1 MPGKKNLVVAI
12 SNANH
17 QKDINYNIELNRWL
31 LKAIGTWPRNK
42 NTSLLDILF
51 SRFLNV
57 LHTSLI
63 SFLLIGTVLYI
74 LLDVQDIQAKLNKIG
89 PVTFTIATLIK
100 YWLLIFHESEIK
112 HCLDHIEIDWKGVRR
127 QEDRRIMLESAHIGR
142 RIVGISAS
150 LIFGA
155 LFLYRVIVPL
165 NSPKMVIGNLTFR
178 PLAYPVSKVIIDTRQ
193 TPANEL
199 ILLIQ
204 CICGFIMSA
213 ITVGSC
219 SLVAICSLHACGQL
233 KILMHWLNHL
243 VNGHSNEN
251 DTIDD
256 RLRDIVK
263 KHVRVL
269 KYIVSFIPGLKIYTD
284 AMSDRHTSDLAF
296 FQFHHMYGKFYGWNH
311 ISTIN
316 MFAYI
321 ILLTSFVF
329 NIFIICYIGE
339 LLAHECKKMAEST
352 YMINWYQ
359 LKGKKALSLILII
372 SMSLSSSRLT
382 AGKFIELSL
391 KSFSDVIKTSVGYLN
406 MLRAITS

>member
-1 MPGKKNLVVAI
+1 MPGKKDLVVDNSLSI

-31 LKAIGTWPRNK
+31 LKATGTWPRNK
-42 NTSLLDILF
+42 NTSLLDILL

-89 PVTFTIATLIK
+89 PITFTTATLIK

-127 QEDRRIMLESAHIGR
+127 QEDRRIMLENAHIGR

-150 LIFGA
+150 FGFGA

-193 TPANEL
+193 SPANEL

-243 VNGHSNEN
+243 VNGHSDEN

-256 RLRDIVK
+256 RLREIVK

-269 KYIVSFIPGLKIYTD
+269 NFITYTENSMNEISLVEIF
-284 AMSDRHTSDLAF
+284 ACTLNMCMVGYYMIR
-296 FQFHHMYGKFYGWNH
+296 GWNH

-316 MFAYI
+316 MFAYVT
-321 ILLTSFVF
+321 LLTSFVF

-339 LLAHECKKMAEST
+339 LLEHECKKIAEST

-372 SMSLSSSRLT
+372 SMSLSSTRLT

>member
-1 MPGKKNLVVAI
+1 MAGNENLVVDNSVSI

-17 QKDINYNIELNRWL
+17 QEDINYSIELNRWL
-31 LKAIGTWPRNK
+31 LKATGIWPRNE
-42 NTSLLDILF
+42 NTSLLEILL

-63 SFLLIGTVLYI
+63 IFLLIGTVLYI

-89 PVTFTIATLIK
+89 PISFTTATLIK
-100 YWLLIFHESEIK
+100 YWLLILHESGIK
-112 HCLDHIEIDWKGVRR
+112 RCLDHIEIDWKGVRR
-127 QEDRRIMLESAHIGR
+127 QEDRRIMLETAHIGR
-142 RIVGISAS
+142 RIVIISAS
-150 LIFGA
+150 FGFGA

-165 NSPKMVIGNLTFR
+165 NSPKMVVGNLTFR

-193 TPANEL
+193 SPANEL
-199 ILLIQ
+199 ILLTQ

-233 KILMHWLNHL
+233 KILMHWLNRL
-243 VNGHSNEN
+243 INGRADEN
-251 DTIDD
+251 DTMDD
-256 RLRDIVK
+256 RLSDIVK

-269 KYIVSFIPGLKIYTD
+269 NFITCTEDSMNEISLVEIFACSLNMCMVGYYMI
-284 AMSDRHTSDLAF
+284 R
-296 FQFHHMYGKFYGWNH
+296 GWNNVN
-311 ISTIN
+311 TIN
-316 MFAYI
+316 MLTYI
-321 ILLTSFVF
+321 TLLISFVF

-339 LLAHECKKMAEST
+339 LLADECKKMAEST

-382 AGKFIELSL
+382 AGKFIDLSL
-391 KSFSDVIKTSVGYLN
+391 RSFGDVIKTSMAYLN
-406 MLRAITS
+406 MLRAVTS